1 MLACSSSA
9 AISPP
14 RIWTA
19 RLMCQNSRG
28 LWSVS
33 QPRPPRLQESRTSL
47 ETRKCFGGDPGVV
60 VGYLRMIIPVLPRC
74 LTHLALFAR
83 DNASMKTVAVIF
95 VLVLITIAS
104 EIYSDTVLTS
114 SLVSPA
120 APDPAAVAITH
131 AAKHG

>member
-1 MLACSSSA
+1 M
-9 AISPP
+9 
-14 RIWTA
+14 T
-19 RLMCQNSRG
+19 
-28 LWSVS
+28 
-33 QPRPPRLQESRTSL
+33 
-47 ETRKCFGGDPGVV
+47 
-60 VGYLRMIIPVLPRC
+60 IPVLPRC

-95 VLVLITIAS
+95 VLALITIAG

-120 APDPAAVAITH
+120 APDPAVAITH